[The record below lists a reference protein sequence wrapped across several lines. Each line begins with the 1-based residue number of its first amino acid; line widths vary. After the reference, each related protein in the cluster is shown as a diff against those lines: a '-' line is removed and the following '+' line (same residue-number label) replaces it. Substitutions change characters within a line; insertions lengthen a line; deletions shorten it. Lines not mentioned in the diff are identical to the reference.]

1 MERHKCQDSLLDTK
15 GEQQSWRTDMPDYET
30 YLKAR
35 VTETVWYCY
44 KRDEQVNRTEW
55 RAEK

>member
-1 MERHKCQDSLLDTK
+1 
-15 GEQQSWRTDMPDYET
+15 MPDYET

-55 RAEK
+55 RAEKQAYLNTDL